1 METPKLTTVIIITII
16 SLALLIP
23 GVTQPMLTLTGTID
37 KAKMTETGIDIIIDS
52 MVEKSMKRGK
62 DKSEKDERGKATRMI
77 GMVTAMLGLNSIE
90 GEIEAYSKTRS
101 IKGTVK
107 DLFRTG
113 NGFVGFLVMLFSIV
127 IPVAKILLMLLGAF
141 FRDSKHS
148 RKAFLISSVISKWSM
163 ADVFV
168 IAIIVAFMAANASN
182 MGGLLNLG
190 ARFEFGFYFFL
201 GYCIFSILSMQFI
214 TRKNKNLNC
223 SGLEVRS
230 LELEVGS

>member
-1 METPKLTTVIIITII
+1 MEIPKLSTVLIITII

-37 KAKMTETGIDIIIDS
+37 KSEMTETGIDIIIDS
-52 MVEKSMKRGK
+52 MVEKSMKRGTG
-62 DKSEKDERGKATRMI
+62 KSEEDEKGKAKRMV
-77 GMVTAMLGLNSIE
+77 GMITGMLGLNNIE
-90 GEIEAYSKTRS
+90 GEIEAYNKTRS
-101 IKGTVK
+101 IAGTVK
-107 DLFRTG
+107 ELFRSG
-113 NGFVGFLVMLFSIV
+113 NGVVGFLVMLFSII
-127 IPVAKILLMLLGAF
+127 IPVTKILLMLVGSYF
-141 FRDSKHS
+141 YDSKNS

-201 GYCIFSILSMQFI
+201 GYCTFSILSIQVI
-214 TRKNKNLNC
+214 TRKNKNFN
-223 SGLEVRS
+223 SSE
-230 LELEVGS
+230 

>member
-1 METPKLTTVIIITII
+1 MKTPKLSTVLIITII

-37 KAKMTETGIDIIIDS
+37 KSEMTETGIDIIIDS
-52 MVEKSMKRGK
+52 MVEKSMKRGNE
-62 DKSEKDERGKATRMI
+62 KSEKDERGKAKRMI
-77 GMVTAMLGLNSIE
+77 GMITGMLGLNNIE

-101 IKGTVK
+101 IWGTVK
-107 DLFRTG
+107 ELFRSG
-113 NGFVGFLVMLFSIV
+113 NGFVGFLVMLFSII
-127 IPVAKILLMLLGAF
+127 IPVTKILLMLVGSYF
-141 FRDSKHS
+141 YDSKNS

-182 MGGLLNLG
+182 MGGLLNLE

-201 GYCIFSILSMQFI
+201 GYCIFSILSIQVF
-214 TRKNKNLNC
+214 TRKNKNFNT
-223 SGLEVRS
+223 SE
-230 LELEVGS
+230 

>member
-1 METPKLTTVIIITII
+1 METPKLSTVLIITII

-37 KAKMTETGIDIIIDS
+37 KSEMTETGIDIIIDS

-62 DKSEKDERGKATRMI
+62 EKSEKDERGKARRMV
-77 GMVTAMLGLNSIE
+77 GMITGMLGLNNIE

-101 IKGTVK
+101 IWGTVK
-107 DLFRTG
+107 ELFRSG
-113 NGFVGFLVMLFSIV
+113 NDFVGFLVMLFSII
-127 IPVAKILLMLLGAF
+127 IPVTKILLMLVGSYF
-141 FRDSKHS
+141 YDSKNS

-201 GYCIFSILSMQFI
+201 GYCTFSILSIQVI
-214 TRKNKNLNC
+214 TRKNKNFN
-223 SGLEVRS
+223 SSE
-230 LELEVGS
+230 

>member
-1 METPKLTTVIIITII
+1 METPKLSTVLIITII

-37 KAKMTETGIDIIIDS
+37 KSKMTETGIDIIIDS
-52 MVEKSMKRGK
+52 MVQKSMKRGK
-62 DKSEKDERGKATRMI
+62 EKSEKDERGKAKRMV
-77 GMVTAMLGLNSIE
+77 GMITGMLGLNNIE

-101 IKGTVK
+101 IWGTVK
-107 DLFRTG
+107 ELFRTG
-113 NGFVGFLVMLFSIV
+113 NDFVGFLVMLFSIV
-127 IPVAKILLMLLGAF
+127 IPVTKILLMLVGSYF
-141 FRDSKHS
+141 YDSKNS

-182 MGGLLNLG
+182 MGGLLNLE

-201 GYCIFSILSMQFI
+201 GYCTFSILSIQVI
-214 TRKNKNLNC
+214 TRKNKNFNC

-230 LELEVGS
+230 LE

>member
-1 METPKLTTVIIITII
+1 METPKLSTVLIITII
-16 SLALLIP
+16 SLLLLIP

-37 KAKMTETGIDIIIDS
+37 KSKMTETGIDIIIDS
-52 MVEKSMKRGK
+52 MVGKSMKRGTG
-62 DKSEKDERGKATRMI
+62 KSEKDERGKAKRMI
-77 GMVTAMLGLNSIE
+77 DMVTGMLGLNNIE
-90 GEIEAYSKTRS
+90 GEIEAYNKTRS
-101 IKGTVK
+101 IAGTVK
-107 DLFRTG
+107 ELFSSG

-127 IPVAKILLMLLGAF
+127 IPVTKILLMLVGSCF
-141 FRDSKHS
+141 YDSKNS

-214 TRKNKNLNC
+214 TRKNTALN
-223 SGLEVRS
+223 SSE
-230 LELEVGS
+230 